1 MTPGRDD
8 DERLLRAL
16 HLCARGN
23 TIAMAARAVST
34 PRTTLTQAIARVRTE
49 DCLHDPNAEAYW
61 QRALPHQRRNT

>member
-23 TIAMAARAVST
+23 TIAMAARAIRT

-49 DCLHDPNAEAYW
+49 DCLQDPAAEAYW
-61 QRALPHQRRNT
+61 QRIFPHPRRHT